1 LKSKDIKRY
10 TLAKA
15 IENEPDKV
23 VQYFQEYFKVNGYT
37 DDD

>member
-1 LKSKDIKRY
+1 M
-10 TLAKA
+10 
-15 IENEPDKV
+15 ENEPDKV